1 MVAPMPNLGHAPG
14 NDADELKPEPT
25 QRRSSMSSQDVQH
38 PAEIATP
45 HDLLLTGSA
54 IGIASRMLPDT
65 SWGRFGL
72 NLARRP
78 GVVAERVGSFG
89 RELASI
95 ATGTCDRAPAK
106 PDKRFS
112 DPAWQTNPLTKRSMQ
127 AYLAAAEFVANLF
140 ADAELDW
147 RDAERIRFV
156 LDVVMEGLAPSN
168 NPLISPLGWKAII
181 DTGGLNV
188 VRGVR
193 RFLSDMAVPPRIPS
207 MVEPDA
213 FTVGEDLAATPGEVV
228 YRNEVFELIQ
238 YTPQTEKVWTV
249 PLLMVPPVINKFYI
263 LDIAS
268 GRSMVEYLLRQGHQV
283 FAISW
288 RNPTAAQRSWG
299 CDTYGGAIV
308 DALDTIR
315 SVTGSE
321 SAHVQA
327 SCSGG
332 ILAAMTA
339 AHLSAMGEAQRIA
352 SLTLMVTVLDQ
363 ERAGVAA
370 AVDETTAEL
379 AIAMSARKGYLDGRA
394 MAEVFAWLRPTDLVW
409 RYWVNNYL
417 QGRSPAP
424 FDVLFWNADT
434 TRMPAALHREMLSM
448 GLQNALVEP
457 GGVRMLGTPVD
468 LGTVTADTYVIAGV
482 ADHISPWQACYR
494 SARMLGSKDLRFILS
509 SSGHIAALVNPPGN
523 PKASY
528 RAGNVDERDPTRW
541 AASAETHSDS
551 WWPDFS
557 AWLAQRGGEQKPA
570 PTVLGGDGLAAL
582 GPAPG
587 SYVHER

>member
-1 MVAPMPNLGHAPG
+1 MPSP
-14 NDADELKPEPT
+14 
-25 QRRSSMSSQDVQH
+25 DVQR

-45 HDLLLTGSA
+45 QDLLLTGSA
-54 IGIASRMLPDT
+54 LGVASGMMPGA
-65 SWGRFGL
+65 SWARFGL

-78 GVVAERVGSFG
+78 GVVADRVGSFG
-89 RELASI
+89 RDLASI
-95 ATGTCDRAPAK
+95 ATGTSDRAPAK

-112 DPAWQTNPLTKRSMQ
+112 DPAWQSNALMKRSMQ
-127 AYLAAAEFVANLF
+127 AYLTATELVDSLF

-156 LDVVMEGLAPSN
+156 LNVVMEGLAPSN

-193 RFLSDMAVPPRIPS
+193 RFLRDMAVPPRIPS

-213 FTVGEDLAATPGEVV
+213 FTVGEDLAVTPGAVV
-228 YRNEVFELIQ
+228 YRDEVFELIQ

-263 LDIAS
+263 LDIAP

-299 CDTYGGAIV
+299 CDTYGGAIL
-308 DALDTIR
+308 DALDAIQK
-315 SVTGSE
+315 VTGSQ

-339 AHLSAMGEAQRIA
+339 AHLSATGEAERIA

-363 ERAGVAA
+363 GRAGVAA
-370 AVDETTAEL
+370 AVDETTAKL
-379 AIAMSARKGYLDGRA
+379 AIALSARKGYLDGRA
-394 MAEVFAWLRPTDLVW
+394 LAEVFAWLRPTDLVW

-417 QGRSPAP
+417 QGRSPTP

-448 GLQNALVEP
+448 GLRNALVEP
-457 GGVRMLGTPVD
+457 GAVRMLGTPVD

-541 AASAETHSDS
+541 AASAEMHSDS

-570 PTVLGGDGLAAL
+570 PTVLGGEGLAAL

-587 SYVHER
+587 SYVHVR

>member
-1 MVAPMPNLGHAPG
+1 
-14 NDADELKPEPT
+14 
-25 QRRSSMSSQDVQH
+25 
-38 PAEIATP
+38 
-45 HDLLLTGSA
+45 LLLTGSA
-54 IGIASRMLPDT
+54 LGVASGMMPDT
-65 SWGRFGL
+65 SWSRFGL

-78 GVVAERVGSFG
+78 GVVAERVGSLG

-95 ATGTCDRAPAK
+95 ATGTSDRAPAK

-112 DPAWQTNPLTKRSMQ
+112 DPAWQSNPLMKRSMQ
-127 AYLAAAEFVANLF
+127 AYLTAAEFVNSLF

-193 RFLSDMAVPPRIPS
+193 RFLRDMAVPPRIPS

-213 FTVGEDLAATPGEVV
+213 FTVGEDLAVTPGAVV

-238 YTPQTEKVWTV
+238 YTPQTEKTWTV

-263 LDIAS
+263 LDIAP
-268 GRSMVEYLLRQGHQV
+268 GRSMVEYLVSQGHQV
-283 FAISW
+283 FAFSW

-299 CDTYGGAIV
+299 CDTYGGAIL
-308 DALDTIR
+308 DALDAIQK
-315 SVTGSE
+315 VTGSQ
-321 SAHVQA
+321 STHVQA

-339 AHLSAMGEAQRIA
+339 AHLSATGEAERIA

-363 ERAGVAA
+363 GREGLAA
-370 AVDETTAEL
+370 AVDETTARL
-379 AIAMSARKGYLDGRA
+379 AIALSARKGFLDGRA
-394 MAEVFAWLRPTDLVW
+394 LAEVFAWLRPTDLVW

-424 FDVLFWNADT
+424 FDVLFWNSDT
-434 TRMPAALHREMLSM
+434 TRMPAALHRDMLLM
-448 GLQNALVEP
+448 GQHNALAEP
-457 GGVRMLGTPVD
+457 GAVRMLGTPVD
-468 LGTVTADTYVIAGV
+468 LGTVTADTYVVAGV

-494 SARMLGSKDLRFILS
+494 SARMLASKDLRFVLS

-541 AASAETHSDS
+541 AASMETHSDS

-587 SYVHER
+587 SYVHVR

>member
-1 MVAPMPNLGHAPG
+1 MPSP
-14 NDADELKPEPT
+14 
-25 QRRSSMSSQDVQH
+25 DVQH

-54 IGIASRMLPDT
+54 LGVARGMTPDT
-65 SWGRFGL
+65 SWGKFGL

-95 ATGTCDRAPAK
+95 ATGTSDRAPAK

-112 DPAWQTNPLTKRSMQ
+112 DPAWQSNPLMKGSMQ
-127 AYLAAAEFVANLF
+127 AYLTAAELVDSLF

-181 DTGGLNV
+181 DTGGLSV

-193 RFLSDMAVPPRIPS
+193 RFLRDMAVPPRIPS

-213 FTVGEDLAATPGEVV
+213 FTVGEDLAVTPGAVV
-228 YRNEVFELIQ
+228 YCNEVFELIQ
-238 YTPQTEKVWTV
+238 YTPQTENVWAV

-263 LDIAS
+263 LDIAP
-268 GRSMVEYLLRQGHQV
+268 GRSMVEYLLSQGHQI

-288 RNPTAAQRSWG
+288 RNPTAVHRSWG
-299 CDTYGGAIV
+299 CDTYGGAIL
-308 DALDTIR
+308 DALDAIEK
-315 SVTGSE
+315 VTGSP
-321 SAHVQA
+321 STHVQA

-339 AHLSAMGEAQRIA
+339 AHLSAMGEAERIA

-363 ERAGVAA
+363 GRAGVAA
-370 AVDETTAEL
+370 AVDETTAKL
-379 AIAMSARKGYLDGRA
+379 AIALSARKGYLDGRA
-394 MAEVFAWLRPTDLVW
+394 LAEVFAWLRPTDLVW

-448 GLQNALVEP
+448 GLRNALVEP
-457 GGVRMLGTPVD
+457 GAVRMRGTPVD
-468 LGTVTADTYVIAGV
+468 LGTVTADTYVVAGI

-509 SSGHIAALVNPPGN
+509 SSGHIAALVNPPDN

-551 WWPDFS
+551 WWPDFA
-557 AWLAQRGGEQKPA
+557 AWLAERGGDQKPA

-587 SYVHER
+587 SYVHVR

>member
-1 MVAPMPNLGHAPG
+1 
-14 NDADELKPEPT
+14 
-25 QRRSSMSSQDVQH
+25 
-38 PAEIATP
+38 
-45 HDLLLTGSA
+45 LLLTGSA
-54 IGIASRMLPDT
+54 LGVASGMMPAT
-65 SWGRFGL
+65 SWARFGL

-95 ATGTCDRAPAK
+95 ATGTSDRAPAK

-112 DPAWQTNPLTKRSMQ
+112 DPAWQSNPLTKRSMQ
-127 AYLAAAEFVANLF
+127 AYLTAAELVDSLF

-156 LDVVMEGLAPSN
+156 LNVVMEGLAPSN

-193 RFLSDMAVPPRIPS
+193 RFLRDMAVPPRIPS

-213 FTVGEDLAATPGEVV
+213 FTVGGDLAVTPGAVV

-249 PLLMVPPVINKFYI
+249 PLLMVPPVINKFYV
-263 LDIAS
+263 LDIAP

-299 CDTYGGAIV
+299 CDTYGGAIL
-308 DALDTIR
+308 DALDAIQK
-315 SVTGSE
+315 VTGSQ

-339 AHLSAMGEAQRIA
+339 AHLSATGEAERIA

-363 ERAGVAA
+363 GREGLAA
-370 AVDETTAEL
+370 AVDETAARL
-379 AIAMSARKGYLDGRA
+379 AIAFSERKGFLDGRA
-394 MAEVFAWLRPTDLVW
+394 LAEVFAWLRPTDLVW

-424 FDVLFWNADT
+424 FDVLFWNSDT
-434 TRMPAALHREMLSM
+434 TRLPAALHRDMLLM
-448 GLQNALVEP
+448 GQHNALAEP
-457 GGVRMLGTPVD
+457 GAVRMLGTPVD
-468 LGTVTADTYVIAGV
+468 LGAVTADTYVVAGV

-528 RAGNVDERDPTRW
+528 RAGTADERDPKRW
-541 AASAETHSDS
+541 MASAESHSDS

-557 AWLAQRGGEQKPA
+557 GWLAQRGGEQKTA
-570 PTVLGGDGLAAL
+570 PTVLGGDGLTAL
-582 GPAPG
+582 DPAPG

>member
-1 MVAPMPNLGHAPG
+1 MPSP
-14 NDADELKPEPT
+14 
-25 QRRSSMSSQDVQH
+25 DVQH

-54 IGIASRMLPDT
+54 LGVASGMMPDT
-65 SWGRFGL
+65 SWAGFGL

-78 GVVAERVGSFG
+78 GVVAERVGSLG

-95 ATGTCDRAPAK
+95 ATGTSDRAPAK

-112 DPAWQTNPLTKRSMQ
+112 DPAWQSNPLMKRSMQ
-127 AYLAAAEFVANLF
+127 AYLTAAEFVDSLF

-193 RFLSDMAVPPRIPS
+193 RFLRDMAVPPRIPS

-213 FTVGEDLAATPGEVV
+213 FTVGEDLAVTPGAVV

-238 YTPQTEKVWTV
+238 YTPQTEKVWSV

-263 LDIAS
+263 LDIAP
-268 GRSMVEYLLRQGHQV
+268 GRSMVEYLLSQGHQV

-299 CDTYGGAIV
+299 CDTYGGAIL
-308 DALDTIR
+308 DALDAIQK
-315 SVTGSE
+315 VTGSQ
-321 SAHVQA
+321 STHVQA

-339 AHLSAMGEAQRIA
+339 AHLSAMGEAQRMA

-363 ERAGVAA
+363 GRAGLAA
-370 AVDETTAEL
+370 AVDETTARL
-379 AIAMSARKGYLDGRA
+379 AIALSARKGFLDGRA
-394 MAEVFAWLRPTDLVW
+394 LAEVFAWLRPTDLVW

-434 TRMPAALHREMLSM
+434 TRMPAALHRDMLLM
-448 GLQNALVEP
+448 GQHNALAEP
-457 GGVRMLGTPVD
+457 GAVRMLGTPVD
-468 LGTVTADTYVIAGV
+468 LGTVTSDTYVVAGI

-587 SYVHER
+587 SYVHVR

>member
-1 MVAPMPNLGHAPG
+1 MPSP
-14 NDADELKPEPT
+14 
-25 QRRSSMSSQDVQH
+25 DVQQ

-45 HDLLLTGSA
+45 HDLLFTGSA
-54 IGIASRMLPDT
+54 LGVASGMMPDT

-95 ATGTCDRAPAK
+95 ATGTSDCAPAK

-112 DPAWQTNPLTKRSMQ
+112 DPAWQSNPLTKRSMQ
-127 AYLAAAEFVANLF
+127 AYLAAAELVDNLF

-156 LDVVMEGLAPSN
+156 LNVIMEGLAPSN
-168 NPLISPLGWKAII
+168 NPLISPLGWRAII
-181 DTGGLNV
+181 DTGGLNI

-193 RFLSDMAVPPRIPS
+193 RFLRDMAVPPRIPS

-213 FTVGEDLAATPGEVV
+213 FTVGEDLAVTPGAVV

-238 YTPQTEKVWTV
+238 YTPQTEKVWAV

-263 LDIAS
+263 LDIAP

-308 DALDTIR
+308 DALDTVR
-315 SVTGSE
+315 RVTGSD

-339 AHLSAMGEAQRIA
+339 AHLSATGEAERIA

-363 ERAGVAA
+363 GRAGVAA
-370 AVDETTAEL
+370 AVDETTAKL
-379 AIAMSARKGYLDGRA
+379 AIALSARKGFLDGRA
-394 MAEVFAWLRPTDLVW
+394 LAEVFAWLRPTDLVW

-417 QGRSPAP
+417 QGRSPTP

-434 TRMPAALHREMLSM
+434 TRMPAAVHRDMLTI
-448 GLQNALVEP
+448 GLQNALTEP

-468 LGTVTADTYVIAGV
+468 LGTVTADTYVVAGV
-482 ADHISPWQACYR
+482 ADHISPWQACYH

-509 SSGHIAALVNPPGN
+509 SSGHIAALVNPPDN

-541 AASAETHSDS
+541 AASAESHSDS

>member
-1 MVAPMPNLGHAPG
+1 MPSP
-14 NDADELKPEPT
+14 
-25 QRRSSMSSQDVQH
+25 DVQH
-38 PAEIATP
+38 PAEIASP

-54 IGIASRMLPDT
+54 LGVASGMMPDT
-65 SWGRFGL
+65 SLARFGL

-78 GVVAERVGSFG
+78 GVVAERVGSLG
-89 RELASI
+89 RGLASI
-95 ATGTCDRAPAK
+95 ATGKSDRAPAK

-112 DPAWQTNPLTKRSMQ
+112 DPAWQNNPLMKRSMQ
-127 AYLAAAEFVANLF
+127 AYLTAAEFVDSLF

-156 LDVVMEGLAPSN
+156 LNVVMEGLAPSN

-188 VRGVR
+188 VRGVQ
-193 RFLSDMAVPPRIPS
+193 RFLRDMAVPPRIPS

-213 FTVGEDLAATPGEVV
+213 FTVGEDLAVTPGAVV

-238 YTPQTEKVWTV
+238 YTPQTEKVWAV

-263 LDIAS
+263 LDIAP
-268 GRSMVEYLLRQGHQV
+268 GRSMVEYLLSQGHQV

-308 DALDTIR
+308 DALDAIQK
-315 SVTGSE
+315 VTGSE

-339 AHLSAMGEAQRIA
+339 AHLSATGEAERIA

-363 ERAGVAA
+363 GREGLAA
-370 AVDETTAEL
+370 AVDETTAKL
-379 AIAMSARKGYLDGRA
+379 AIALSARKGFLDGRA
-394 MAEVFAWLRPTDLVW
+394 LAEVFAWLRPTDLVW

-424 FDVLFWNADT
+424 FDVLFWNSDT
-434 TRMPAALHREMLSM
+434 TRMPAALHRDMLLM
-448 GLQNALVEP
+448 GQRNALVEP
-457 GGVRMLGTPVD
+457 GAVRMLGTPVD
-468 LGTVTADTYVIAGV
+468 LGTVTADTYVVAGV

-494 SARMLGSKDLRFILS
+494 SARMLASKDLRFILS

-557 AWLAQRGGEQKPA
+557 TWLAQRGGEQKPA